1 MPLHALVLRNR
12 VRIAQRMTAQ
22 FVLAYYLGAYGPTIR
37 IDAQRWEDLAA
48 VSRLFRRPASGET
61 SEEDVGVALGCRL
74 DSLHSLVA
82 VREEGRKKKDLTL
95 HEVVADLPAFRWS
108 QSGDDWLDHA
118 ERVDVMLDSDSPGHQ
133 YLTREG
139 VDDALVV
146 VCFLE

>member
-1 MPLHALVLRNR
+1 
-12 VRIAQRMTAQ
+12 MTAQ
-22 FVLAYYLGAYGPTIR
+22 LVLAYYLDSYGPTIR

-48 VSRLFRRPASGET
+48 VGRLFRRLASGET

-82 VREEGRKKKDLTL
+82 MREEGRKKKDLTL
-95 HEVVADLPAFRWS
+95 QKVVAGLPAFRWS

-133 YLTREG
+133 YLTHEG

-146 VCFLE
+146 VSFLE